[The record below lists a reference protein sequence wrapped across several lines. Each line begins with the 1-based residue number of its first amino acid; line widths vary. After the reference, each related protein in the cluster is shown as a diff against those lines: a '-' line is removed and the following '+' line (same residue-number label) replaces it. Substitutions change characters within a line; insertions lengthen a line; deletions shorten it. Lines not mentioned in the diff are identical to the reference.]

1 MAVHQN
7 YITGAGPKPAS
18 RRPILTPRTCPMW
31 SANTRGR
38 TRRRCAPPSR
48 RHARRFP
55 RGRAAACRRAPT
67 CSTRSA
73 TRSSRARTSSA
84 RCSRAR
90 RARPGPKA
98 SAKRCARAISS
109 SSLPARWCARPA
121 KCCRRCGPASRWKSR
136 ASRWAWSA
144 SSRRG
149 ISRSRSRRGRS
160 RPRSP
165 TATASCSSR
174 RTSCPG
180 CAWAL
185 AEIIARAGVPAG
197 VFNLVMGR
205 GSVRRRTALEQRR

>member
-1 MAVHQN
+1 M
-7 YITGAGPKPAS
+7 PRS

-31 SANTRGR
+31 SGNTRAR

-48 RHARRFP
+48 RHAPHFP

-67 CSTRSA
+67 CWTRSA

-84 RCSRAR
+84 CCSRAR

-121 KCCRRCGPASRWKSR
+121 KSCRRCGPASRWKSR
-136 ASRWAWSA
+136 ASPSAWSG

-149 ISRSRSRRGRS
+149 IFRSRSRRGRS
-160 RPRSP
+160 RPALAYGNCVVFKP
-165 TATASCSSR
+165 ADLV
-174 RTSCPG
+174 PG

-197 VFNLVMGR
+197 AFNLVMGR
-205 GSVRRRTALEQRR
+205 GSVRRRAAFE